1 MFVIPDQ
8 MLHSDFG
15 QIPMPVIG
23 DRAGKRQPLPPTD
36 KDYPI
41 MVRIEGAVQLTGI
54 GRTRLY
60 ELIGSGAIE
69 SVKIGRSR
77 HIIVASL
84 IRFVGDLP
92 RE

>member
-1 MFVIPDQ
+1 
-8 MLHSDFG
+8 
-15 QIPMPVIG
+15 MPVIG
-23 DRAGKRQPLPPTD
+23 GRSGKQQPLSLVRMD
-36 KDYPI
+36 HPI
-41 MVRIEGAVQLTGI
+41 TVRIEGAVQLTGI
-54 GRTRLY
+54 GRTKLY

-84 IRFVGDLP
+84 IRFIGDLP

>member
-1 MFVIPDQ
+1 
-8 MLHSDFG
+8 
-15 QIPMPVIG
+15 MPVIRG
-23 DRAGKRQPLPPTD
+23 PAGKRQPLPPVRE
-36 KDYPI
+36 DYPI

-54 GRTRLY
+54 GRTKLY
-60 ELIGSGAIE
+60 ELIGSGEIE

-84 IRFVGDLP
+84 IQFVGNLP